1 MLHRSFKP
9 AKCKTALK
17 LASSRIKLLRNKRAA
32 QVMHLKRELA
42 QLLEAGQDQTARIRV
57 EHVVREEKTLAAY
70 ELIELYCELIV
81 ARLPVIESQ
90 KNCPIDLK
98 EAVSSVIFASPRC
111 ADVPELIDVRK
122 HLTAKY
128 GKEFVT
134 AAVEIRPDCGVSRL
148 LVEKL
153 SAKAPDG
160 PTKIKILTAIAEE
173 HNIKWDPKSFGEK
186 DTKPPEEMLNGP
198 DTFEQASRVHVE
210 PTNVQASQNRVD
222 QGSHNLHDPS
232 QHHVKHDVPA
242 NSHGPDL
249 RSSPHSYPDH
259 RPLGNHSG
267 VISGTQNW
275 NMEFKDATAAAQAAA
290 ESAER
295 ASMAARAAA
304 ELSSQGKITR
314 QHSAESQ
321 KAFAFASRDAGPQ
334 NYTGSKLQGE
344 DVDKDQIRNTVY
356 QGHSGLHREE
366 REGNEEDEL
375 AGLTKRFYDL
385 KSPNKPSRPASS
397 KSSNSSVD
405 DQPLIDDLPMSD
417 RHSPKRSSE
426 LGESSVKLESR
437 KSEVSFVSK
446 LEDGMT
452 SENVSCFE
460 EARIRKQPSSVSSH
474 SHSQTFSDDYNVFS
488 NANQQRTGDET
499 DKEQRD
505 AKRANSYDNDAMVFD
520 DSASD
525 KEFKFD
531 VEDEHNGQD
540 YDSDF
545 SSEGRKTSSH
555 LFANT
560 DAWGPM
566 ENMDE
571 FQGKS
576 SSQILLNSVFVSQD
590 VTADPVPS
598 QPHDLLPMTFDDSD
612 GASSER
618 EMDLDTYEVVGGSST
633 GIFAHTK
640 SVSTR
645 NSDPMHSGSPH
656 SIRSSLA
663 DEENLGSHYKTHS
676 RTSSLDSD
684 DQEVFSK
691 KYQGTG
697 VDVETDNKFA
707 YSNMDTSLASP
718 IPVKFRTSSNDLK
731 DNLQTSGHA
740 LVKNVQNYELPI
752 TTKNADPIEGSS
764 LETGTGLNFGILTG
778 GRRNRGYTHPPY
790 HRNLSNNP
798 SSSKQAIE
806 NIYSSTG
813 RSTSPA
819 KVDIGSEARDQE
831 TNNQR
836 LHPKLD
842 LKASSR
848 APATYYDD
856 DSDEEV
862 PQKHY
867 GRKLDIE
874 GNDRS
879 STKTSDNRESEFSK
893 QISSSKTHLSSGL
906 SRRTKASPSSKDY
919 SSKASVL
926 SKSSVSADI
935 FVERTSSSSGSSTAD
950 TQSIPQSRNSGYQGS
965 SEQCRSTEEAAS
977 KQIQQSKRFSNEE
990 SSSRSSDAI
999 ASQQKPLSV
1008 SKSSDYWESSRP
1020 SPRSAEQA
1028 DSKQI
1033 SESKRSLRK
1042 ENLKSSDQ
1050 EKPFS
1055 SPPKKVATDSA
1066 QSSKTS
1072 KRFSNE
1078 ESSSRSSDA
1087 IASQQKPLSVS
1098 KSSDYWESSRAP
1110 PRSAEQAASK
1120 QISESKRSLRQE
1132 NLKSSDREKPF
1143 SSPPKKVATDSAQ
1156 SSKIS
1161 KRFTN
1166 EESSSRGSDAIAG
1179 QQKPLS
1185 VSKSSDYWESSRAPL
1200 RSAEQAASKQISE
1213 SKRSLRQE
1221 NLKSSDREKP
1231 FSSPPKKVATGSAQS
1246 SKTSSTH
1253 GETPSRENSIKKASH
1268 VHPKLPDFDTLEAH
1282 LLSLRQ
1288 NRQ

>member
-1 MLHRSFKP
+1 
-9 AKCKTALK
+9 
-17 LASSRIKLLRNKRAA
+17 
-32 QVMHLKRELA
+32 
-42 QLLEAGQDQTARIRV
+42 
-57 EHVVREEKTLAAY
+57 
-70 ELIELYCELIV
+70 
-81 ARLPVIESQ
+81 
-90 KNCPIDLK
+90 
-98 EAVSSVIFASPRC
+98 
-111 ADVPELIDVRK
+111 
-122 HLTAKY
+122 
-128 GKEFVT
+128 
-134 AAVEIRPDCGVSRL
+134 
-148 LVEKL
+148 
-153 SAKAPDG
+153 
-160 PTKIKILTAIAEE
+160 
-173 HNIKWDPKSFGEK
+173 
-186 DTKPPEEMLNGP
+186 
-198 DTFEQASRVHVE
+198 
-210 PTNVQASQNRVD
+210 
-222 QGSHNLHDPS
+222 
-232 QHHVKHDVPA
+232 
-242 NSHGPDL
+242 
-249 RSSPHSYPDH
+249 
-259 RPLGNHSG
+259 
-267 VISGTQNW
+267 
-275 NMEFKDATAAAQAAA
+275 
-290 ESAER
+290 
-295 ASMAARAAA
+295 
-304 ELSSQGKITR
+304 
-314 QHSAESQ
+314 
-321 KAFAFASRDAGPQ
+321 
-334 NYTGSKLQGE
+334 
-344 DVDKDQIRNTVY
+344 
-356 QGHSGLHREE
+356 
-366 REGNEEDEL
+366 
-375 AGLTKRFYDL
+375 
-385 KSPNKPSRPASS
+385 
-397 KSSNSSVD
+397 
-405 DQPLIDDLPMSD
+405 
-417 RHSPKRSSE
+417 
-426 LGESSVKLESR
+426 
-437 KSEVSFVSK
+437 
-446 LEDGMT
+446 MT

-488 NANQQRTGDET
+488 NANQQRTGEET

-545 SSEGRKTSSH
+545 SSE
-555 LFANT
+555 
-560 DAWGPM
+560 
-566 ENMDE
+566 
-571 FQGKS
+571 
-576 SSQILLNSVFVSQD
+576 D

-598 QPHDLLPMTFDDSD
+598 QAHDLLPMTFDDSD

-618 EMDLDTYEVVGGSST
+618 EMDLDTYEVVGDSST

-718 IPVKFRTSSNDLK
+718 IPVKFRQ

-764 LETGTGLNFGILTG
+764 LETGTGLNLGILTG

-790 HRNLSNNP
+790 HRNLSNNS

-819 KVDIGSEARDQE
+819 KVDIGSGARDQE

-867 GRKLDIE
+867 GRKLVIE

-999 ASQQKPLSV
+999 ASQQKPLSL
-1008 SKSSDYWESSRP
+1008 SKSSDYWESSRL

-1033 SESKRSLRK
+1033 SDSKRSLRK

-1132 NLKSSDREKPF
+1132 NLKSSDQEKPF

-1156 SSKIS
+1156 SSKTS

-1185 VSKSSDYWESSRAPL
+1185 VSKSSDYWESSRAPP

-1268 VHPKLPDFDTLEAH
+1268 VHPKLPDFDTFEAH

>member
-17 LASSRIKLLRNKRAA
+17 LAASRIKLLRNKREA
-32 QVMHLKRELA
+32 QVKHLKRELA

-57 EHVVREEKTLAAY
+57 EHVVREEKTMAAY
-70 ELIELYCELIV
+70 ELIEIYCELIV

-122 HLTAKY
+122 HFTAKY
-128 GKEFVT
+128 GKEFVS
-134 AAVEIRPDCGVSRL
+134 AAVEIRPDCG

-210 PTNVQASQNRVD
+210 PTNVQASPNRVE
-222 QGSHNLHDPS
+222 QGSQNFHDPS
-232 QHHVKHDVPA
+232 QHHVKHDAPA
-242 NSHGPDL
+242 NSHGPNL

-314 QHSAESQ
+314 QYSSESQ
-321 KAFAFASRDAGPQ
+321 KAFAFPSRDAGPQ
-334 NYTGSKLQGE
+334 NYTGSKVQGE
-344 DVDKDQIRNTVY
+344 DVDKHQIRNTVY
-356 QGHSGLHREE
+356 QGHSGLHHEE
-366 REGNEEDEL
+366 REGNEQDEL
-375 AGLTKRFYDL
+375 AGLTRRFYNL
-385 KSPNKPSRPASS
+385 KSPNKPSQSASS

-405 DQPLIDDLPMSD
+405 DHQLIDDLPMSD

-426 LGESSVKLESR
+426 LGESSVMIESR
-437 KSEVSFVSK
+437 ESEVTFVSK
-446 LEDGMT
+446 PEDGTT

-460 EARIRKQPSSVSSH
+460 EARISKQPSSVSSH
-474 SHSQTFSDDYNVFS
+474 SHSRTFSDDYNVFS
-488 NANQQRTGDET
+488 NANQQRTCEDT

-505 AKRANSYDNDAMVFD
+505 PKGANSCDKDAVVFD

-540 YDSDF
+540 FDSDF

-555 LFANT
+555 LLGKT

-571 FQGKS
+571 FRGKS
-576 SSQILLNSVFVSQD
+576 SSRILLTSAFVSQD
-590 VTADPVPS
+590 FTTDPIPS

-618 EMDLDTYEVVGGSST
+618 EMDLDTTIGGSST
-633 GIFAHTK
+633 SIFAHTK
-640 SVSTR
+640 SVGTR
-645 NSDPMHSGSPH
+645 NSDPMDSGSPH

-684 DQEVFSK
+684 VQEVFSK

-697 VDVETDNKFA
+697 VDVESDSKFA
-707 YSNMDTSLASP
+707 YGNMEMSLASP
-718 IPVKFRTSSNDLK
+718 IPVKFCTSSNDLK

-740 LVKNVQNYELPI
+740 LVKNAQNYELPI

-764 LETGTGLNFGILTG
+764 LETGTGLNLGLLPG
-778 GRRNRGYTHPPY
+778 GRRNKGYRNPPY
-790 HRNLSNNP
+790 HRNLSNN
-798 SSSKQAIE
+798 SSSSEQAIE
-806 NIYSSTG
+806 NIYSGTG
-813 RSTSPA
+813 RSSSPA
-819 KVDIGSEARDQE
+819 KVDIAHDQE

-842 LKASSR
+842 VKASSR
-848 APATYYDD
+848 TPATYYDD
-856 DSDEEV
+856 DFDKEV

-867 GRKLDIE
+867 DRKLVIE

-879 STKTSDNRESEFSK
+879 STKTSDNHESEFSK
-893 QISSSKTHLSSGL
+893 QISSSKTPLSYGL
-906 SRRTKASPSSKDY
+906 SRRTKASPSNKDY
-919 SSKASVL
+919 SLKASML
-926 SKSSVSADI
+926 PKPSVSADI
-935 FVERTSSSSGSSTAD
+935 FVERTSSSGSSTAD
-950 TQSIPQSRNSGYQGS
+950 AQSIPQSRNSGYQGS
-965 SEQCRSTEEAAS
+965 SEQWRSTEEAAS

-990 SSSRSSDAI
+990 SSSRSSEAI
-999 ASQQKPLSV
+999 ASQQRPLS
-1008 SKSSDYWESSRP
+1008 KNSDDWESSRP
-1020 SPRSAEQA
+1020 PPSSAEQA
-1028 DSKQI
+1028 ASMQI
-1033 SESKRSLRK
+1033 SESQRSWRR

-1050 EKPFS
+1050 EKPFRS
-1055 SPPKKVATDSA
+1055 LPRKVATDSA
-1066 QSSKTS
+1066 KSSKTS

-1087 IASQQKPLSVS
+1087 IASQLKPLSVS
-1098 KSSDYWESSRAP
+1098 KSSDYWESSGP
-1110 PRSAEQAASK
+1110 PHRSAEQAASK
-1120 QISESKRSLRQE
+1120 QVSESRRSLREE
-1132 NLKSSDREKPF
+1132 NLKSSDREKSF
-1143 SSPPKKVATDSAQ
+1143 SSPPKKVATD
-1156 SSKIS
+1156 
-1161 KRFTN
+1161 
-1166 EESSSRGSDAIAG
+1166 
-1179 QQKPLS
+1179 
-1185 VSKSSDYWESSRAPL
+1185 
-1200 RSAEQAASKQISE
+1200 
-1213 SKRSLRQE
+1213 
-1221 NLKSSDREKP
+1221 
-1231 FSSPPKKVATGSAQS
+1231 SAQS

-1253 GETPSRENSIKKASH
+1253 GETPSRENSVKKASH
-1268 VHPKLPDFDTLEAH
+1268 VHPKLPDFDTFEAH

>member
-32 QVMHLKRELA
+32 QVKHLKRELA

-57 EHVVREEKTLAAY
+57 EHVVREEKTMAAY
-70 ELIELYCELIV
+70 ELIEIYCELIV

-153 SAKAPDG
+153 SATAPDG

-375 AGLTKRFYDL
+375 AGLTKRFYNL

-405 DQPLIDDLPMSD
+405 DQTLIDDLPMSD

-488 NANQQRTGDET
+488 NANQQRTGEET

-566 ENMDE
+566 ENIDE

-598 QPHDLLPMTFDDSD
+598 QAHDLLPVTFDDSD

-618 EMDLDTYEVVGGSST
+618 EMDLDTYEVVGDSST

-764 LETGTGLNFGILTG
+764 LETGTGLNLGILTG

-790 HRNLSNNP
+790 HRNLSNNS

-819 KVDIGSEARDQE
+819 KVDIGSGARDQE

-867 GRKLDIE
+867 GQKLVIE

-879 STKTSDNRESEFSK
+879 STKTSDNRESGFSK

-999 ASQQKPLSV
+999 ASQQKPLLL
-1008 SKSSDYWESSRP
+1008 SKSSDYWESSRL

-1033 SESKRSLRK
+1033 SDSKRSLRK

-1132 NLKSSDREKPF
+1132 NLKSSDQEKPF

-1156 SSKIS
+1156 SSKTS

-1185 VSKSSDYWESSRAPL
+1185 VSKSSDYWESSRAPP
-1200 RSAEQAASKQISE
+1200 RSAEQAASNQISE

-1268 VHPKLPDFDTLEAH
+1268 VHPKLPDFDTFEAH